1 MTMKLNDRLN
11 NCAKILNDGKLLA
24 KLSSGDIVAQ
34 GFKYHPACLSALY
47 NRELAELRAKEQS
60 TCEGILPKREA
71 YAIAFSELVTFITES
86 KTAIS
91 AVDGAVRFKI
101 AELVKLYGQRLEQ
114 LGVDCPDL
122 NSTRLKEQLLLHMP
136 ELHAY
141 HEGRDVFIVF
151 HSDIGDVLAQ
161 KNITSDAIHLAKAAS
176 IIRKD
181 VLSHKWALEKT
192 LNGDSIEEAVPTSLL
207 EFVCML
213 EHGADIKS
221 RVRYGA
227 SKQNLALVQLLQY
240 NRSARHNKCVKTHRH
255 AKDRETPFPVYVGL
269 SVYSRHRNRKLVE
282 MLYENGISISYD
294 RVLEISAQ
302 LGEAVVNQY
311 VEDGVVCPPTLRKG
325 LFTSSAVDNIDHNPT
340 SSTAQTSF
348 HGTGISIFQH
358 PSSTNGGE
366 LREGLKLGDKTVKRV
381 PALPESDTN
390 VKPAYLRV
398 SPEPSTAPN
407 GVVESMG
414 SISTNP
420 SLEYAWLEIVNRT
433 EDINESAS
441 IMWSSYHAPKIE
453 VRIFK

>member
-1 MTMKLNDRLN
+1 M
-11 NCAKILNDGKLLA
+11 
-24 KLSSGDIVAQ
+24 
-34 GFKYHPACLSALY
+34 
-47 NRELAELRAKEQS
+47 
-60 TCEGILPKREA
+60 
-71 YAIAFSELVTFITES
+71 
-86 KTAIS
+86 
-91 AVDGAVRFKI
+91 
-101 AELVKLYGQRLEQ
+101 
-114 LGVDCPDL
+114 
-122 NSTRLKEQLLLHMP
+122 
-136 ELHAY
+136 
-141 HEGRDVFIVF
+141 
-151 HSDIGDVLAQ
+151 
-161 KNITSDAIHLAKAAS
+161 
-176 IIRKD
+176 
-181 VLSHKWALEKT
+181 LSHKWALEKT
-192 LNGDSIEEAVPTSLL
+192 LNGDSIEEAVPASLL

-221 RVRYGA
+221 QIRYGA
-227 SKQNLALVQLLQY
+227 SKPNLALAQLLQY
-240 NRSARHNKCVKTHRH
+240 NCSARHNEGVKTHRH

-325 LFTSSAVDNIDHNPT
+325 LFTCSAVDNIDHNPT

-348 HGTGISIFQH
+348 HGIGISIFQH

-381 PALPESDTN
+381 PALPESYTN

-398 SPEPSTAPN
+398 SPEPSAAPN

-420 SLEYAWLEIVNRT
+420 SLKYAWLEIVNLT
-433 EDINESAS
+433 EDVNESAS
-441 IMWSSYHAPKIE
+441 ITWSAYHASKRRGQNFQISIASLLPLWRDVAHSVATIKHAMGKIRE
-453 VRIFK
+453 TTEFLNPGQTPVMAADQLTRICQAGTMGMARAVWLRQVRNNVQRSPHRIGGTSINWNNSTRQWMG